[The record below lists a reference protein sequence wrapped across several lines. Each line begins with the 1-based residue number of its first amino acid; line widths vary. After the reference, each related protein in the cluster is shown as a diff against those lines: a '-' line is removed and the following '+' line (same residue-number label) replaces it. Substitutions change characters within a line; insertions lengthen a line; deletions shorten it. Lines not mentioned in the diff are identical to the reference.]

1 MLPVAAMGA
10 TAGIIRATTYATSW
24 GELRNALAGQCIGP
38 TEPHLGRLGGSHRL
52 AFRLQAYLVRPPS
65 RLANSPLLDTMTTG
79 SYLRAPMPAFLDGNT
94 VVVGL
99 QWGDEGK
106 GKIVDFLTEHAEVV
120 VRYCGG
126 ANAGHTV
133 RVGTNKYSTHL
144 LPVGIFRPHVLNLI
158 GNGVVLEPEALLK
171 EMDEFIGK
179 GFAITPANLRISYKT
194 HVVMPWHKQEDAA
207 RETAS
212 GNSIGTTRRGIGP
225 TYADKMHR
233 TSAIRVADLAREDRL
248 KDKINTILADRNK
261 LFKAMYDLPPIDPD
275 EVFESYRA
283 YGRRLTPFIGD
294 TSELL
299 IDSWKAGK
307 RIVFEGAHAVLLDID
322 HGTFPYVTSSNC
334 SALGLYTGAGCP
346 PQVVQNFVG
355 IMKAY
360 STRVGGGPFP
370 TEQDNEI
377 GSYIRERGQEY
388 GTTTRRPRRCG
399 WFDSLAVRYS
409 VELNGITAVALTL
422 LDVLSGL
429 DQIKICTGYNVRG
442 QKLERFRADMD
453 TLAEV
458 EPIYE
463 EMPGWKEDIS
473 GCKSF
478 DELPANAKKYVLRL
492 ESLIGCPI
500 KIVSVSP
507 ERSATL
513 LR

>member
-1 MLPVAAMGA
+1 MISWQSGCWAFEPRRNDPLTLPGSASGWSFFRQQTIAA
-10 TAGIIRATTYATSW
+10 
-24 GELRNALAGQCIGP
+24 
-38 TEPHLGRLGGSHRL
+38 
-52 AFRLQAYLVRPPS
+52 
-65 RLANSPLLDTMTTG
+65 SPLLDTMPTG

-133 RVGTNKYSTHL
+133 RVGSNKYSTHL

-158 GNGVVLEPEALLK
+158 GNGVVLDPEGLLN
-171 EMDEFIGK
+171 EVDEFRGK
-179 GFAITPANLRISYKT
+179 GFSITPDNLRISYKT
-194 HVVMPWHKQEDAA
+194 HVVMPWHKTEDAS
-207 RETAS
+207 REQAS
-212 GNSIGTTRRGIGP
+212 EGNSIGTTRRGIGP

-233 TSAIRVADLAREDRL
+233 TSAIRVADLTKEDRL
-248 KDKINTILADRNK
+248 KDKVQQIVTERNK
-261 LFKAMYDLPPIDPD
+261 LFSALYGLPPMNWQDI
-275 EVFESYRA
+275 FETYRGFGQRIA
-283 YGRRLTPFIGD
+283 PFMGD
-294 TSELL
+294 TSAML
-299 IDSWKAGK
+299 IDAWKAGK

-377 GSYIRERGQEY
+377 GIYIRERGQEY

-399 WFDSLAVRYS
+399 WFDAMAVKYS
-409 VELNGITAVALTL
+409 VELNGITAVSLTL

-429 DQIKICTGYNVRG
+429 EQIKVCTGYKMRG
-442 QKLERFRADMD
+442 QVLDRFRADMD

-458 EPIYE
+458 EPVYE
-463 EMPGWKEDIS
+463 TLPGWSEDIS
-473 GCKSF
+473 VCKSF
-478 DELPANAKKYVLRL
+478 DALPANAKQYVLRL
-492 ESLIGCPI
+492 EELIGCPI
-500 KIVSVSP
+500 RIVSVSP